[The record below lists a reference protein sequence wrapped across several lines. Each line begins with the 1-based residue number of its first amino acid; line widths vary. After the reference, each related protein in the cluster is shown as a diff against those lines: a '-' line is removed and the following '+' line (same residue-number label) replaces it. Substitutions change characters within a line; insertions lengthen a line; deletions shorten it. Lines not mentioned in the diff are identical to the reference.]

1 MNWRNRLRIVMF
13 QIRKLAGP
21 MGKLWNNGRMDSQ
34 PFLIGIV
41 FLVLSQWH
49 RHTVVPIEH
58 VWVEASQLWIWPIML
73 STGIILFAGRG
84 NHKVLGAAI
93 AALCLSAW
101 MLAATGLGL
110 TLPVLMLWLM
120 LVLGAGT
127 PFWLARAEYRV
138 KITKARIVPKMDAP
152 VIQAPPKEAFDQV
165 TWLKGAKWAG
175 PSIATMTGDFRRL
188 QLPEGTNVRDFC
200 RTRTAGMANVLRADP
215 DDVELLEVPGSGH
228 LVDIFTHRIDI
239 LSEPTEW
246 PKLHDK
252 IFNILDPVPI
262 GLNRDGTIKYID
274 LCQKHLLVG
283 GESGSGKSN
292 IITMI
297 VGTAVLDPNCQV
309 FMMDGKRTELY
320 PWRNLA
326 TAYVQD
332 EMKDALALLKAI
344 QDEMSRCQDQMNE
357 LGIRTFL
364 DSDGEIKPKLLVI
377 DELARYLRVE
387 DRNQKQEFIKRLSD
401 ILDRGRSV
409 GIMVVAVTQVP
420 SKNLMTGDMKRG
432 FTHRMALRMA
442 DTDGSEFVLE
452 SRIPDASKLPNDDDS
467 KGYGYIRESG
477 LPRKFRAFWVPDVH
491 IRDMASRAFE
501 PEITWET
508 GGSTKLMITAD
519 SVVFPDGGEV
529 PMSRQ
534 NLWDAVSDEEQTAKE
549 ISDTA
554 QVTPQAAKKILDEWA
569 TKEYI
574 QKGKRGNATTYYR

>member
-1 MNWRNRLRIVMF
+1 MKWKNRLRILWF
-13 QIRKLAGP
+13 HARKLMGP

-41 FLVLSQWH
+41 LLILTQWH
-49 RHTVVPIEH
+49 RHTIIPIEH
-58 VWVEASQLWIWPIML
+58 VWVEASMVWVWPIML
-73 STGIILFAGRG
+73 SVGITLFAGK
-84 NHKVLGAAI
+84 NPKILGAASGV
-93 AALCLSAW
+93 LCVSAW
-101 MLAATGLGL
+101 MLAATGLGI
-110 TLPVLMLWLM
+110 TLPILMTWLM
-120 LVLGAGT
+120 LVLGYGM
-127 PFWLARAEYRV
+127 PFWMARADYRV
-138 KITKARIVPKMDAP
+138 RMTKAKTVPKMDAP

-165 TWLKGAKWAG
+165 TWLKGSKWSG

-239 LSEPTEW
+239 LAQPTEW
-246 PKLHDK
+246 PKLHDQS
-252 IFNILDPVPI
+252 FSALEPI
-262 GLNRDGTIKYID
+262 PLGLNRDGSIKVID

-292 IITMI
+292 VITMI
-297 VGTAVLDPNCQV
+297 VGTGVMDPNCQV
-309 FMMDGKRTELY
+309 FGMDGKRTELY
-320 PWRNLA
+320 PWRNLM

-332 EMKDALALLKAI
+332 DMVEALALLEAL
-344 QDEMSRCQDQMNE
+344 QEEMSRNQDTMNE

-364 DSDGEIKPKLLVI
+364 DSNGIIQPKLLVI

-387 DRNQKQEFIKRLSD
+387 DRNQKNEFIKRLSD

-432 FTHRMALRMA
+432 FTHRMALRMS

-452 SRIPDASKLPNDDDS
+452 TRIPDASKLPDDPDS
-467 KGYGYIRESG
+467 KGYGYVRESG
-477 LPRKFRAFWVPDVH
+477 MPRKFRAFWVPDVH
-491 IRDMASRAFE
+491 IKDMASRAFE
-501 PEITWET
+501 PDSQWSI
-508 GGSTKLMITAD
+508 GSAKVPAITAGLNA
-519 SVVFPDGGEV
+519 FPDGSEI

-534 NLWDAVSDEEQTAKE
+534 NLWESVSENPISAKDLAD
-549 ISDTA
+549 SAGMTV
-554 QVTPQAAKKILDEWA
+554 QGAKKILDEWA
-569 TKEYI
+569 AKNYITK
-574 QKGKRGNATTYYR
+574 QGNKPATYNR